1 MPGMSGI
8 ELTERL
14 MVMYPEIRVLYMS
27 GYTDSRIIF
36 ATDDANYI
44 QKPFTVEGL
53 ARKVKD
59 VLKKNADGLK
69 FLQTFD
75 IQYQS

>member
-27 GYTDSRIIF
+27 GYTDSRTILG
-36 ATDDANYI
+36 ADDANYI